1 MYLYKTPNKHICICI
16 YLCLGE
22 GGGGGGKGN
31 VQIINNLLL
40 VIFSHLEI
48 VVDVLFLV

>member
-16 YLCLGE
+16 CICIWE
-22 GGGGGGKGN
+22 GGGGKGN